1 MEEEERLRKEK
12 EEELRKENEEKERK
26 EKEEKDRLEKEKED
40 KDNWDKGKIALDVET
55 MKKVREW
62 IDRQDKQQK
71 EEEESREKIKALQS
85 QIEEMNRPENR
96 KQCQVT
102 GVDMFT
108 GLDALQIE
116 GARGMDL
123 AAKAQAAMIAVVATK
138 RKCDDGEESE
148 GESIQSRISQNSRG
162 KACKFCS
169 GLTALPAQKVKFEV
183 EWAHH
188 WLGKEF

>member
-1 MEEEERLRKEK
+1 MVNPEALGEDETARNMQKMIEMLQKEEEIRNKQLEEEERLRKEK

-26 EKEEKDRLEKEKED
+26 EKGEKDRLEKEKED

-71 EEEESREKIKALQS
+71 EEESQEKIKALQS

-138 RKCDDGEESE
+138 RKCDDGEQSE
-148 GESIQSRISQNSRG
+148 GESIQSRNIT
-162 KACKFCS
+162 KFT
-169 GLTALPAQKVKFEV
+169 G
-183 EWAHH
+183 
-188 WLGKEF
+188 